1 VIDAIES
8 RGETGTYDPD
18 NGGGKGWMLFELA
31 QDFGMERPIRC
42 FEALSDVKASWS
54 KDQTVNLILLKRTAL
69 SSRLS
74 VEALPSTSPTYRG
87 YLEYE
92 AKRGKW
98 SKRWMEL
105 RDNSLWLSKRD
116 TGKDEVFLCKL
127 SNFDVY
133 SVTRVMKT
141 PKPFVFAV
149 KSTENLSL
157 FENTADYLHTFCCK
171 EKEGLEWMMNI
182 LLARSCVSYL
192 GRRPQPKSSG
202 TTLTRAGTRR
212 APSKPGQTLISIPP
226 PTVQP
231 VPAKATFEPGSLLA
245 ARMM

>member
-1 VIDAIES
+1 
-8 RGETGTYDPD
+8 
-18 NGGGKGWMLFELA
+18 MLFELVH
-31 QDFGMERPIRC
+31 DFGMERPIRC
-42 FEALSDVKASWS
+42 FEVISDIKTSWS
-54 KDQTVNLILLKRTAL
+54 KGETVNSLLLKRTAL

-74 VEALPSTSPTYRG
+74 VEALPSTAPRYQG

-92 AKRGKW
+92 VKRGKW

-105 RDNSLWLSKRD
+105 RDNGLWISKREH
-116 TGKDEVFLCKL
+116 GKDETFLCKL
-127 SNFDVY
+127 TNFDVY

-182 LLARSCVSYL
+182 LLARSYVHYQ
-192 GRRPQPKSSG
+192 GRRQQSKPAGAALS
-202 TTLTRAGTRR
+202 RAGTRR
-212 APSKPGQTLISIPP
+212 GQNKPAQTLLSIPP
-226 PTVQP
+226 PTAQNAP
-231 VPAKATFEPGSLLA
+231 TKAVFEPGSLLA
-245 ARMM
+245 RMM

>member
-1 VIDAIES
+1 VDVVRAGTGFRDGYAFFLVIVVFC
-8 RGETGTYDPD
+8 GQP
-18 NGGGKGWMLFELA
+18 KL
-31 QDFGMERPIRC
+31 GMYPVERPIRN
-42 FEALSDVKASWS
+42 FEVLADIKASWS
-54 KDQTVNLILLKRTAL
+54 TEKTVNSLLLKRTAL

-74 VEALPSTSPTYRG
+74 VEALPSASPKHQG

-92 AKRGKW
+92 VKRGKW
-98 SKRWMEL
+98 SKRWVEL

-116 TGKDEVFLCKL
+116 NGRDEAFLCKL
-127 SNFDVY
+127 TNFDVY

-182 LLARSCVSYL
+182 LLARSYVYYQ
-192 GRRPQPKSSG
+192 GRLPPPKPAGASLS
-202 TTLTRAGTRR
+202 RAGTRR
-212 APSKPGQTLISIPP
+212 GANKPSQPLVSIPPP
-226 PTVQP
+226 PTVQTA
-231 VPAKATFEPGSLLA
+231 PAKAVFEPGSLLA

>member
-1 VIDAIES
+1 
-8 RGETGTYDPD
+8 
-18 NGGGKGWMLFELA
+18 
-31 QDFGMERPIRC
+31 
-42 FEALSDVKASWS
+42 
-54 KDQTVNLILLKRTAL
+54 
-69 SSRLS
+69 